1 MLKYIVFDLKI
12 LVQDNSPNPLDVNF
26 RIRRIYFYIAFLIFD
41 INISRLFIVQYIA
54 LFNSVWYIFC
64 NSYYTLFSTE

>member
-41 INISRLFIVQYIA
+41 INISRLFIVQYLA
-54 LFNSVWYIFC
+54 LFNSVWYIFLQQLL
-64 NSYYTLFSTE
+64 YIV

>member
-1 MLKYIVFDLKI
+1 MLKYIAFDLKI

-41 INISRLFIVQYIA
+41 INISRLFIVQYLA
-54 LFNSVWYIFC
+54 LFNSVWYIFLQQLL
-64 NSYYTLFSTE
+64 YIV